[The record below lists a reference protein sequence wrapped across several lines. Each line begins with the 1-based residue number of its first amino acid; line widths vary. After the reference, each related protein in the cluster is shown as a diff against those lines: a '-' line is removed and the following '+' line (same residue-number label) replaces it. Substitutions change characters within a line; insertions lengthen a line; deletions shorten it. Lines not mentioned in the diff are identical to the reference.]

1 MCFLSVVSLVIS
13 VIALAYSIVG
23 YNTALKTREVVKKH
37 HSKYKSLRDSVLQLA
52 DNADKL
58 EQMIKENDGNIHEI
72 DLQLLEIK
80 NLATRIKRIEGKH
93 AGEDRTV

>member
-1 MCFLSVVSLVIS
+1 MCFLSAISLVIS
-13 VIALAYSIVG
+13 LISLAYSIVG
-23 YNTALKTREVVKKH
+23 YNTAMKNNERIKLFS
-37 HSKYKSLRDSVLQLA
+37 SKYKVIRGSVLQLA

-58 EQMIKENDGNIHEI
+58 EQMIKENDASIHDI